1 MAKVVVSWPALFVA
15 LTPIVVLITSDP
27 DAVLNVGCDAR
38 VLDGLP
44 MVSGIHHSG
53 VNMSLDQILLAG
65 WKKEK

>member
-27 DAVLNVGCDAR
+27 DAVLNVGLDAG

-44 MVSGIHHSG
+44 VVSGIYHAD
-53 VNMSLDQILLAG
+53 VNVLLDQILLAG
-65 WKKEK
+65 